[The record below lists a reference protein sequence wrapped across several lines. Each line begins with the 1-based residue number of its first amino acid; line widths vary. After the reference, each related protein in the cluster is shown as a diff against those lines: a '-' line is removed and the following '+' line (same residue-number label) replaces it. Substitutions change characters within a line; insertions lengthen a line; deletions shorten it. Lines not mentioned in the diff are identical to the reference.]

1 MAVPPPALDDLPR
14 PFTLCLYRPAARW
27 LFFSLALSSEGAP
40 VIKRKTSFREALGM
54 SL

>member
-1 MAVPPPALDDLPR
+1 MAVPPPALDDQPR

-27 LFFSLALSSEGAP
+27 RFFSLALPSEGTP
-40 VIKRKTSFREALGM
+40 VMKRRTSFQEALGM